1 VTEKILQLEI
11 RQTFAVRLDLV
22 TDTTQAQ
29 HEGLRERK
37 KRLTRQLI
45 SDTATEMFLERG
57 FDEVRISEIAVAC
70 EVSEKTIYNYFPTKE
85 SLVLDREESIAADI
99 RWALGPDAA
108 GMSPVDA
115 AVHSITEDM
124 SRMLHYWSDGSNYS
138 ADLTPFRRFWD
149 MLESTPSLRAAQ
161 REMMDRLI
169 EVAAAAMAER
179 AGINA
184 EEPEPLIAAIAIMG
198 LWRVQFTAMHKYAD
212 GKHSPSQVKDLV
224 LAEVKRAA
232 RLIDTGL
239 WSFSLAVQGHNGR
252 ESLREATQSANEAR
266 KQVMAAMKQ
275 AKEAWRM
282 MVIDAH
288 RAEQSAGRHR
298 GRANPIQQNG
308 RRRPWPGDQGHERGR
323 RR

>member
-1 VTEKILQLEI
+1 LEP
-11 RQTFAVRLDLV
+11 V
-22 TDTTQAQ
+22 TDATQAQ
-29 HEGLRERK
+29 YEGLRERK

-45 SDTATEMFLERG
+45 SDTATDMFLERG
-57 FDEVRISEIAVAC
+57 FDEVRISEIAAAC

-99 RWALGPDAA
+99 RWALGPDTA
-108 GMSPVDA
+108 GMSPVEA

-124 SRMLHYWSDGSNYS
+124 TRMLQFWSNGSNPS
-138 ADLTPFRRFWD
+138 PDLTLFRRFRD
-149 MLESTPSLRAAQ
+149 MLDNTPSLRAAQ
-161 REMMDRLI
+161 GEMMDRLI
-169 EVAAAAMAER
+169 EVAARAMAER
-179 AGINA
+179 AGIDP
-184 EEPEPLIAAIAIMG
+184 EEPEPLISAIAIMG

-212 GKHSPSQVKDLV
+212 GKHSPSEVKDLV

-252 ESLREATQSANEAR
+252 ESLRDAAQSANEAR

-275 AKEAWRM
+275 AKEAWRK
-282 MVIDAH
+282 MVIETH
-288 RAEQSAGRHR
+288 RAEQDAGRHR
-298 GRANPIQQNG
+298 GRANPMQQNG
-308 RRRPWPGDQGHERGR
+308 RRRPWPGDQGRERGR